1 MDEIVSFGAWVQQRR
16 KALDLT
22 QADLAKHI
30 GCAVIT
36 IKKIEQ
42 DERRPSREIAELL
55 AKHLLIPSPERDAFL
70 RRARG
75 QFVSLSSSSASRH
88 KEQQVRFCTTPDG
101 ARIAYATVGTG
112 PVLVKAANWLSHL
125 EYDWNSPVWRHW
137 LAGLSERHTL
147 VRYDERGCGLS
158 DWDVDTFSLDA
169 WVSDLETV
177 VDTLGLERFP
187 LLGISQGGSVAI
199 TYAVRHPERVSHLIL
214 YGGYARGRWKLALS
228 PQQREETE
236 MLLTLTKL
244 GWGRS
249 NPAFRQ
255 VFTSLFIP
263 DATTEQMRW
272 FNELQRMSTSPENA
286 VKFLRAFYE
295 IDVSHLAPMVTVP
308 TMVLHAREDG
318 RIPFDAGRELAA
330 SIPGARFVTLEG
342 KNHILLESE
351 PAWPRFLAEVHHF
364 LESKEG
370 DKPPSSRHG
379 ATEFRPQGGDGATPA
394 F

>member
-16 KALDLT
+16 KALNLT
-22 QADLAKHI
+22 QADLAERI

-42 DERRPSREIAELL
+42 DERRPSRQIAELL
-55 AKHLLIPSPERDAFL
+55 SKHLLIPSPERDAFL

-75 QFVSLSSSSASRH
+75 QFAPLSASAARAIQQPSPAASRH
-88 KEQQVRFCTTPDG
+88 KEQQVRFCATPDG
-101 ARIAYATVGTG
+101 ARIAYATVGAG

-125 EYDWNSPVWRHW
+125 EYDWTSPVWRHW
-137 LAGLSERHTL
+137 LDGLSERHTL

-158 DWDVDTFSLDA
+158 DWDVDDFSLDA
-169 WVSDLETV
+169 WVRDLETV

-295 IDVSHLAPMVTVP
+295 IDVSHLASMVTAP
-308 TMVLHAREDG
+308 TLVLHAREDG

-342 KNHILLESE
+342 KNHILLENE
-351 PAWPRFLAEVHHF
+351 PAWPRFLAAVHHF
-364 LESKEG
+364 LESK
-370 DKPPSSRHG
+370 
-379 ATEFRPQGGDGATPA
+379 GGDRQGSLYS
-394 F
+394 FSYD